1 MKKSA
6 LFFIIVLIVL
16 LGMHFFVYN
25 EEFSVKTIMVSVVEV
40 LFLHY
45 CIGLYQNSLQK
56 RDSVHLASFNGWGVL
71 VG

>member
-25 EEFSVKTIMVSVVEV
+25 EEFSVKTIMVSVVATV
-40 LFLHY
+40 ISTL
-45 CIGLYQNSLQK
+45 LYWAGSK
-56 RDSVHLASFNGWGVL
+56 FFAKKG
-71 VG
+71 

>member
-25 EEFSVKTIMVSVVEV
+25 EEFSVKTIMVSVVASIIST
-40 LFLHY
+40 L
-45 CIGLYQNSLQK
+45 LYWAVSK
-56 RDSVHLASFNGWGVL
+56 FFAKKG
-71 VG
+71 